1 MLKNLSEKLY
11 KQTDLLN
18 PRRIIRS
25 IEIAKSSIDNK
36 VQKNEK
42 QTYDSFILGLNAE
55 RKLLHSRVKNRINK
69 MLDDG
74 FIEEINTLIA
84 KGYDSS
90 LQSMS
95 SIGYKEFINYVKGEY
110 SKEEAIQKTIISTNR
125 LIRNQNN
132 WFKQSDDRIY
142 WIDNNDEEKN
152 FNLIKNVINKWIKT

>member
-1 MLKNLSEKLY
+1 
-11 KQTDLLN
+11 
-18 PRRIIRS
+18 
-25 IEIAKSSIDNK
+25 
-36 VQKNEK
+36 
-42 QTYDSFILGLNAE
+42 
-55 RKLLHSRVKNRINK
+55 